1 MTGVP
6 IITDL
11 GYSHSWLISKSYK
24 SFNSTL
30 HIISAVEWLC
40 VSPPY
45 GELRGSCCCWFCH
58 THTSPLQMTV
68 RIRTHPEDRLLA
80 MFIMSP
86 PIILNLAEQI
96 SSSVCWAKK
105 KQKMT
110 WSLMHWMYC
119 SNYTKSSTLLRAQP
133 RCTHVHRI
141 SVYSF
146 WCVHH
151 NKYIFIDG
159 WYKFY
164 MTVKRNDMCL
174 TQILCSSRNKTLFT
188 NTRKLLFVLLDIQL
202 NICFACCTVHWIT
215 FCWVLLNTSIF
226 LNL

>member
-1 MTGVP
+1 M
-6 IITDL
+6 
-11 GYSHSWLISKSYK
+11 
-24 SFNSTL
+24 
-30 HIISAVEWLC
+30 
-40 VSPPY
+40 
-45 GELRGSCCCWFCH
+45 
-58 THTSPLQMTV
+58 
-68 RIRTHPEDRLLA
+68 
-80 MFIMSP
+80 
-86 PIILNLAEQI
+86 
-96 SSSVCWAKK
+96 
-105 KQKMT
+105 
-110 WSLMHWMYC
+110 
-119 SNYTKSSTLLRAQP
+119 LRAQP

-188 NTRKLLFVLLDIQL
+188 NTRKLLFVLLDTQL

-215 FCWVLLNTSIF
+215 FCWVLLTLWNYKSLYWTIVEWSWHQAKLILLSLEQFTLMLLETPQLFPRFVMWEYQRQLKMKTSTF
-226 LNL
+226 D